1 MVCYS
6 EVVVWSPLLSCTF
19 LPTTDPPEIG
29 FDPQFYSV
37 SESDSYVEVC
47 VEVLSGSTIESF
59 TATVSTA
66 DGSATGKYYVDNHLC
81 YWLQM
86 EWC

>member
-1 MVCYS
+1 MYAY
-6 EVVVWSPLLSCTF
+6 PQLMATTF

-37 SESDSYVEVC
+37 SESDSYVGVC
-47 VEVLSGSTIESF
+47 VVVLSGSTIESF

-66 DGSATGKYYVDNHLC
+66 NGSATGSAYNNHLC
-81 YWLQM
+81 NWLQM